1 MVEHFHGKE
10 GVTSS
15 SLVLGFPLGSS
26 AVDFTL
32 TDEQEDFV
40 DALRRFCD
48 HELGTPDQRERL
60 TESYTIHHN
69 EAIYSQMA
77 ELGWL
82 GVTIPEEY
90 GGSGG
95 SMLDA
100 CLFMEETSRSLAP
113 IGGYATT
120 LIVAGAT
127 QRFGSEEQKS
137 EILGGIA
144 GGAVEAIAMTEPEAG
159 SDVGSLTT
167 SAKRVDGGFVI
178 NGQKVFCSNAH
189 IADHILV
196 VCRTTKSASK
206 HEGLSMIWIPRDAN
220 GLEVIPIDTM
230 GGRETSHL
238 YLTDVEAPEDAVL
251 GQVDQGWTQLMA
263 GLNVERLILA
273 ATMLGIGQ
281 RAFDDLIVYVKEREQ
296 FGRPIGSFQALQHR
310 IADIATDLEA
320 ARLMTRWVATLTD
333 EDPDRMLP
341 REASMVKLFV
351 TEVVKRAAL
360 EGMQMM
366 GGYGYASEY
375 DMERLVRSTLVST
388 IYGGTSEIQRN
399 IIAKTFGL

>member
-1 MVEHFHGKE
+1 MDF
-10 GVTSS
+10 
-15 SLVLGFPLGSS
+15 SLS
-26 AVDFTL
+26 
-32 TDEQEDFV
+32 DEQEDFV
-40 DALRRFCD
+40 DAIRRFCD
-48 HELGTPDQRERL
+48 HECGTRDQRERL
-60 TESYTIHHN
+60 TESYRKHHN
-69 EAIYSQMA
+69 ETIYKQMA

-82 GVTIPEEY
+82 GITIPEEY

-100 CLFMEETSRSLAP
+100 CIFMEETSRALAP

-127 QRFGSEEQKS
+127 KRFGTEEQKQ

-144 GGAVEAIAMTEPEAG
+144 AGAVEAIAMTEPEAG
-159 SDVGSLTT
+159 SDVGALTT
-167 SAKRVDGGFVI
+167 SAERVNGGFVL

-189 IADHILV
+189 IADHILI
-196 VCRTTKSASK
+196 VCRTTKGPNK
-206 HEGLSMIWIPRDAN
+206 HEGLSMIWVPREAD
-220 GLEVIPIDTM
+220 GLEIVPIKTM
-230 GGRETSHL
+230 GGEETNHL
-238 YLTDVEAPEDAVL
+238 YLTDVEAPADAVL
-251 GQVDQGWTQLMA
+251 GEVDRAWTQLMA

-273 ATMLGIGQ
+273 ATMLGIAQ
-281 RAFDDLIVYVKEREQ
+281 LVFDEVIVYVKERKQ

-310 IADIATDLEA
+310 IADMATEIEA

-333 EDPDRMLP
+333 EDPDKMLP
-341 REASMVKLFV
+341 REASMVKLYV
-351 TEVVKRAAL
+351 TEVCKRAAVD
-360 EGMQMM
+360 GMQMM

-375 DMERLVRSTLVST
+375 DMERLVRTAMVST

>member
-1 MVEHFHGKE
+1 M
-10 GVTSS
+10 
-15 SLVLGFPLGSS
+15 
-26 AVDFTL
+26 DFAL

-40 DALRRFCD
+40 DAIRRYCD
-48 HELGTPDQRERL
+48 HECGTPDQRERL
-60 TESYTIHHN
+60 TDSYTTHHN
-69 EAIYSQMA
+69 ETIYKEMA

-82 GVTIPEEY
+82 GLTIPEEY

-100 CLFMEETSRSLAP
+100 CIFMEETSRALAP

-127 QRFGSEEQKS
+127 QRFGSEEQKQ

-144 GGAVEAIAMTEPEAG
+144 AGAVEAIAMTEPEAG
-159 SDVGSLTT
+159 SDVGALST
-167 SAKRVDGGFVI
+167 SAEPVDGGYAL

-196 VCRTTKSASK
+196 VCRTSRSANK
-206 HEGLSMIWIPRDAN
+206 HDGLTMIWVPRDAE

-230 GGRETSHL
+230 GGRETNHL
-238 YLTDVEAPEDAVL
+238 YFTDVEAPESAVL
-251 GQVDQGWTQLMA
+251 GQVDQAWTQLMA

-273 ATMLGIGQ
+273 ATQLGIAQ
-281 RAFDDLIVYVKEREQ
+281 RVFDDLIVYVKEREQ
-296 FGRPIGSFQALQHR
+296 FGRPIGAFQSLQHR
-310 IADIATDLEA
+310 IADMATEIEA
-320 ARLMTRWVATLTD
+320 ARLMTRWVATLVD

-351 TEVVKRAAL
+351 TETARRAAL
-360 EGMQMM
+360 DGMQMM

-375 DMERLVRSTLVST
+375 DMERLVRTTLVST

>member
-1 MVEHFHGKE
+1 MDF
-10 GVTSS
+10 
-15 SLVLGFPLGSS
+15 SLS
-26 AVDFTL
+26 
-32 TDEQEDFV
+32 DEQEDFV
-40 DALRRFCD
+40 DAIRRFCD
-48 HELGTPDQRERL
+48 HECGTRDQRERL
-60 TESYTIHHN
+60 TESYRKHHN
-69 EAIYSQMA
+69 DTIYKQMA

-82 GVTIPEEY
+82 GITIPEEY

-100 CLFMEETSRSLAP
+100 CVFMEETSRALAP

-127 QRFGSEEQKS
+127 KRFGTEEQKQ

-144 GGAVEAIAMTEPEAG
+144 RGAVEAIAMTEPEAG
-159 SDVGSLTT
+159 SDVGALTT
-167 SAKRVDGGFVI
+167 SAKQVNGGFVL

-196 VCRTTKSASK
+196 VCRTTKGPNK
-206 HEGLSMIWIPRDAN
+206 HEGLSMIWVPREVD
-220 GLEVIPIDTM
+220 GLEIVPIKTM
-230 GGRETSHL
+230 GGEETNHL
-238 YLTDVEAPEDAVL
+238 YLTDLEAPAEAVL
-251 GQVDQGWTQLMA
+251 GEVDRAWTQLMA
-263 GLNVERLILA
+263 GLNVERLILG
-273 ATMLGIGQ
+273 ATMLGIAQ
-281 RAFDDLIVYVKEREQ
+281 LVFDEVIVYVKERKQ

-310 IADIATDLEA
+310 LADMATEIEA

-333 EDPDRMLP
+333 EDPGKMLP
-341 REASMVKLFV
+341 REASMVKLYV
-351 TEVVKRAAL
+351 TEVCKRAAVD
-360 EGMQMM
+360 GMQMM

-375 DMERLVRSTLVST
+375 DMERLVRTAMVST

>member
-1 MVEHFHGKE
+1 
-10 GVTSS
+10 
-15 SLVLGFPLGSS
+15 
-26 AVDFTL
+26 VDFAL
-32 TDEQEDFV
+32 SDEQSDFV
-40 DALRRFCD
+40 DAIRDFCD
-48 HELGTPDQRERL
+48 RECGTQDQRERL
-60 TESYTIHHN
+60 TDGYRDHHN
-69 EAIYSQMA
+69 FDLYKKMA

-100 CLFMEETSRSLAP
+100 CLFMEESSRGLAP

-159 SDVGSLTT
+159 SDVGALST
-167 SAKRVDGGFVI
+167 SATPVDGGFVL

-189 IADHILV
+189 ISDHVLV
-196 VCRTTKSASK
+196 VCRTTKGESK
-206 HEGLSMIWIPRDAN
+206 HQGMTMVWVPSGAEGM
-220 GLEVIPIDTM
+220 EVIPIETM
-230 GGRETSHL
+230 GGRETNHL
-238 YLTDVEAPEDAVL
+238 YFTDCEVPADAVL
-251 GQVDQGWTQLMA
+251 GQIDHAWTQLMA

-273 ATMLGIGQ
+273 ATMLGIAQ
-281 RAFDDLIVYVKEREQ
+281 RAFDDVLLYVKERRQ

-310 IADIATDLEA
+310 LADLATDLEA
-320 ARLMTRWVATLTD
+320 ARLMTRWVASLTD
-333 EDPDRMLP
+333 QDPNRMLP
-341 REASMVKLFV
+341 QEASMVKLFV
-351 TEVVKRAAL
+351 TEVAKRTTL
-360 EGMQMM
+360 EGMQLM
-366 GGYGYASEY
+366 GGYGYSSEY
-375 DMERLVRSTLVST
+375 DMERLVRTSLVST

-399 IIAKTFGL
+399 IIAKTLGL